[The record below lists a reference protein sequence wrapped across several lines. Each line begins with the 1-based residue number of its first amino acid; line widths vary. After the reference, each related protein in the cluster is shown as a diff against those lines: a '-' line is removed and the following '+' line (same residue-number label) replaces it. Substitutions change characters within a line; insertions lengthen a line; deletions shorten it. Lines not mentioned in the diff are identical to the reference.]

1 MKILRA
7 GWQWFLQ
14 QTLLNKIIIL
24 GLFAVIVPFFLP
36 TIVAWFKPTMINV
49 GVAFYTYERTR
60 VSQEIPP
67 IYVFEKRNLVTN
79 CSLRRHEQT
88 LRADHPVPSEGSWV
102 VIKLLIDN
110 VSDDRLSN
118 LRVGV
123 RSPAIGLATQVSTA
137 PPMEATGQMET
148 PPSDSRRWFVVTI
161 PAIAPRSSVVLSL
174 TTPLDDTLRKFIY
187 QDRRTVTIQVP
198 FVASDQFHDYP
209 PIVSRTNA
217 LKILNR
223 EALLRSS
230 NGLATE
236 EPLFDPSSLPPE
248 PTLASDK
255 TRPYQPLP
263 KARSCSEGEAGIW

>member
-7 GWQWFLQ
+7 CWQWFQQ
-14 QTLLNKIIIL
+14 QTWLNKIIIV

-60 VSQEIPP
+60 VTQEISPT
-67 IYVFEKRNLVTN
+67 YVFEKRNLVTN
-79 CSLRRHEQT
+79 CSLRRYEQPFPSDRP
-88 LRADHPVPSEGSWV
+88 LPSEGSWI

-110 VSDDRLSN
+110 VSDDQVSN
-118 LRVGV
+118 LHVGL
-123 RSPAIGLATQVSTA
+123 RSPAIGLTTQVSTA

-148 PPSDSRRWFVVTI
+148 PPNDGRRWFNVVI
-161 PAIAPRSSVVLSL
+161 PAIAPHSSVVLSL

-230 NGLATE
+230 NGFATE
-236 EPLFDPSSLPPE
+236 EPLFDPSSLLPE
-248 PTLASDK
+248 LHPVPDS